1 MSYIIRADEF
11 MASLGVEAYAV
22 GGRVRDALLGRDPKD
37 ADYTVF
43 GVELADLR
51 ARIEAAGGQDVKP
64 IRLRQGGQ
72 FGWRFSVPSKRVAMI
87 EVTLPRT
94 EMSDGPGRAMRVEVD
109 SSLSLR
115 EDAAR
120 RDFTFNALY
129 YKVAG
134 EGSSLTTWGT
144 GAVLENVYDPTG
156 RGLFDLERRIIN
168 TTHAMSFRDDPL
180 RMLRALRFVA
190 RGFSLGTEAERQ
202 MRTWAPAVDGL
213 TAHGYTS
220 GTLLDELRK
229 ILKADHAVDA
239 LRVARDTGVLAVAIP
254 ELEPML
260 GFEQNSRY
268 HDMTTDEHTF
278 KALET
283 ACRTKAPL
291 RVRFALL
298 FHDSGKPEVA
308 WTGDDGRTHFYEP
321 SDTFWRERA
330 RATCPTEPTL
340 DGLEFEEWWPRT
352 KPVDHEVA
360 GVRIW
365 RQFCARVNAGRDL
378 REDVA
383 TLIKNHMLT
392 APPKASRVR
401 RLRVKL
407 GDEMLRDLIMHRA
420 CDVSGKGRID
430 LNSAR
435 RLQKWEDIRREAVEK
450 GIPASVKELKVTG
463 KDAINVGLEGKAIGE
478 AFREILD
485 EIVCQPTE
493 DRLTRGWQVD
503 RLAWYAAQ
511 R

>member
-11 MASLGVEAYAV
+11 MASLGVETYAV
-22 GGRVRDALLGRDPKD
+22 GGRVRDSLLGRDPKD

-43 GVELADLR
+43 GVELVELR
-51 ARIEAAGGQDVKP
+51 YLIEKNGGQDVKP

-87 EVTLPRT
+87 EVTLPRADT
-94 EMSDGPGRAMRVEVD
+94 NGGPGRAMNVRVDPYISME
-109 SSLSLR
+109 
-115 EDAAR
+115 EDAKR

-129 YKVAG
+129 YRIGG

-156 RGLFDLERRIIN
+156 RGLFDLERRIVN

-190 RGFSLGTEAERQ
+190 RGFSLGVEAERQ
-202 MRTWAPAVDGL
+202 MTTWAPAVDGL

-229 ILKADHAVDA
+229 ILETDHAVDA

-278 KALET
+278 AALET
-283 ACRTKAPL
+283 ACRTNAPL

-308 WTGDDGRTHFYEP
+308 WTGDDGRTHFYAKVMQ
-321 SDTFWRERA
+321 RA
-330 RATCPTEPTL
+330 PDGVVEVETE
-340 DGLEFEEWWPRT
+340 
-352 KPVDHEVA
+352 DHEVA

-383 TLIKNHMLT
+383 TLIKYHMLT
-392 APPKASRVR
+392 APPKGSRVR

-430 LNSAR
+430 LNAAR
-435 RLQKWEDIRREAVEK
+435 RLQKWEDVRREAVEK
-450 GIPASVKELKVTG
+450 GIPASIKELKVTG
-463 KDAINVGLEGKAIGE
+463 KDAIDVGLEGKAIGE

-493 DRLTRGWQVD
+493 DRLTRGWQAD